1 MNIIIIPACAIIC
14 LYGSR
19 VEEQWMVIA
28 WPQVRQ
34 VKREGRREESSPTP
48 CEEEP
53 LELWGGG
60 GVVFRQ
66 EKKSGRSRKR

>member
-53 LELWGGG
+53 LELLY
-60 GVVFRQ
+60 
-66 EKKSGRSRKR
+66 SSRKKRVEDLERDELH

>member
-1 MNIIIIPACAIIC
+1 
-14 LYGSR
+14 
-19 VEEQWMVIA
+19 MVIA

-53 LELWGGG
+53 LEL
-60 GVVFRQ
+60 
-66 EKKSGRSRKR
+66 